1 VLLGGSLL
9 CDILVLYSQAW
20 IKRAVRHEIA
30 SNSAAQGA
38 ISNGDAK
45 AFVSVHLTAMVSL
58 IVDTNAVKQE
68 SVPETLLFD
77 VNRIS
82 ILQRD
87 FHAIVDGITVL
98 TTATHAI
105 VSSGSGDPLGKQQV
119 LANLAASIAADSCNG
134 FDVHFIMGKLG
145 VAMDSFG
152 ILKDQ
157 EARGKVL
164 RALTSCVKKD
174 DAVRQL
180 M

>member
-1 VLLGGSLL
+1 MLLCGGLL
-9 CDILVLYSQAW
+9 CDVLFLQAW
-20 IKRAVRHEIA
+20 IKRAVLHEMA
-30 SNSAAQGA
+30 SNSTARAS

-58 IVDTNAVKQE
+58 IVDTNAIKQE
-68 SVPETLLFD
+68 NVPETLLFD

-105 VSSGSGDPLGKQQV
+105 VSSGGGDQHCKQQV
-119 LANLAASIAADSCNG
+119 LANLAATIAADSCNG
-134 FDVHFIMGKLG
+134 FDVHFMMGKLG

-164 RALTSCVKKD
+164 RVLTGCVKKD